1 MMTVESSSNAW
12 KRSFSA
18 RACALLGLLTA
29 VFAVGCGS
37 APKTY
42 FYTLQVPAAP
52 APTDPRT
59 NYVLGV
65 EHFRAP
71 RILRDDRIVYYESP
85 TQLNFY
91 EYHRWSSDPPT
102 LLSEVT
108 ARALRQMQL
117 FAEVRMLPS
126 REPVDY
132 VLKGRVYHFEEVDE
146 GPSGK
151 ARVGL
156 GLTLVRS
163 RDHKSVWSAERQ
175 VEQPIQTK
183 GVAGV
188 VEALNSSTEGLLGE
202 VLPGLAAQVE
212 RDSTQPGQSQ

>member
-1 MMTVESSSNAW
+1 MTNGVSGW
-12 KRSFSA
+12 KVCA
-18 RACALLGLLTA
+18 RRPRHRLALALLALGVA
-29 VFAVGCGS
+29 VSCGGV
-37 APKTY
+37 PKTNY
-42 FYTLQVPAAP
+42 YALRSP
-52 APTDPRT
+52 APTPPNDSKT
-59 NYVLGV
+59 NFVLGV
-65 EHFRAP
+65 EHFRALDV
-71 RILRDDRIVYYESP
+71 LRDDRIIYYESP

-102 LLSEVT
+102 LLSELT

-132 VLKGRVYHFEEVDE
+132 ILKGRVFHFEEVDE
-146 GPSGK
+146 GSSAK
-151 ARVGL
+151 TRVGL

-163 RDHKSVWSAERQ
+163 RDHKVVWSAERQ

-183 GVAGV
+183 SVAGV
-188 VEALNSSTEGLLGE
+188 VEALNASTEGLLDE

-212 RDSTQPGQSQ
+212 HDLTQPGQSQ

>member
-1 MMTVESSSNAW
+1 MTNGVSQW
-12 KRSFSA
+12 K
-18 RACALLGLLTA
+18 ACARRPGYRLVLALLALEVALS
-29 VFAVGCGS
+29 CGRL
-37 APKTY
+37 PKTNY
-42 FYTLQVPAAP
+42 YALRFPAP
-52 APTDPRT
+52 APAHHSKT
-59 NYVLGV
+59 NFVLGV

-71 RILRDDRIVYYESP
+71 DVLRDDRIVYYESP

-102 LLSEVT
+102 LLSELT

-117 FAEVRMLPS
+117 FADVRMLPS

-132 VLKGRVYHFEEVDE
+132 ILKGRVFHFEEMDE
-146 GPSGK
+146 GSSAK
-151 ARVGL
+151 VRVGL

-163 RDHKSVWSAERQ
+163 RDHKVVWSAERQ

-188 VEALNSSTEGLLGE
+188 VEALNASTEGLLGE
-202 VLPGLAAQVE
+202 VLPGLVAQVE
-212 RDSTQPGQSQ
+212 HDLTQPGQSQ

>member
-1 MMTVESSSNAW
+1 MTNVVSRW
-12 KRSFSA
+12 K
-18 RACALLGLLTA
+18 ACARRPRYLLALLALGMA
-29 VFAVGCGS
+29 VSCGGV
-37 APKTY
+37 PKTNY
-42 FYTLQVPAAP
+42 YALRFP
-52 APTDPRT
+52 APPPAHDPKT
-59 NYVLGV
+59 NFVLGV
-65 EHFRAP
+65 EHFRSLD
-71 RILRDDRIVYYESP
+71 ILRDDRIIYYESP

-102 LLSEVT
+102 LLSELT

-117 FAEVRMLPS
+117 FADVRMLPS

-132 VLKGRVYHFEEVDE
+132 ILKGRVFHFEEVAE
-146 GPSGK
+146 GSSEK

-163 RDHKSVWSAERQ
+163 RDHKVVWSAERQ

-188 VEALNSSTEGLLGE
+188 VEALNACAEGLLAE

-212 RDSTQPGQSQ
+212 RDLTQPGQSQ